1 MDFTREEIKDI
12 VKETL
17 EYQISKIDLL
27 PFTSDSKLIVNV
39 TFRKDFPKEQL
50 LSVARN
56 IKKVFTNGLGLG
68 EGQLVV
74 IPHSPQSEFDIEVA
88 VVKDD

>member
-39 TFRKDFPKEQL
+39 TFRKDFPKEQ
-50 LSVARN
+50 SFHCQRY
-56 IKKVFTNGLGLG
+56 
-68 EGQLVV
+68 
-74 IPHSPQSEFDIEVA
+74 
-88 VVKDD
+88 

>member
-39 TFRKDFPKEQL
+39 TFRKDFPKEQ
-50 LSVARN
+50 SFSIAKG
-56 IKKVFTNGLGLG
+56 IKKVFTDGLGLG
-68 EGQLVV
+68 KGQLVV
-74 IPHSPQSEFDIEVA
+74 IPHFPQSEFDIEVT

>member
-1 MDFTREEIKDI
+1 MSFTREEIKDI

-27 PFTSDSKLIVNV
+27 PFTSDSKLIVHV
-39 TFRKDFPKEQL
+39 TFRESFPKEQAF
-50 LSVARN
+50 SIIEGIR
-56 IKKVFTNGLGLG
+56 KVFTDGLGL
-68 EGQLVV
+68 EKGQFVV
-74 IPHSPQSEFDIEVA
+74 IPHFPHSEFDIEVT

>member
-27 PFTSDSKLIVNV
+27 PFTSDSKLIVHV
-39 TFRKDFPKEQL
+39 TFRESIPKEQL
-50 LSVARN
+50 FSIVEG
-56 IKKVFTNGLGLG
+56 IKKVFTDGLGLG
-68 EGQLVV
+68 KGQLVL
-74 IPHSPQSEFDIEVA
+74 IPHFPHSEFDIEVT

>member
-39 TFRKDFPKEQL
+39 AFKKDFPKEQA
-50 LSVARN
+50 LSFAKSIN
-56 IKKVFTNGLGLG
+56 KIFTEGLGLKK
-68 EGQLVV
+68 GQLVV
-74 IPHSPQSEFDIEVA
+74 IPHFPQNEYDIEVT

>member
-27 PFTSDSKLIVNV
+27 PFTSDSKLIVHI
-39 TFRKDFPKEQL
+39 TFREPLLKEQS
-50 LSVARN
+50 LSIAQN
-56 IKKVFTNGLGLG
+56 IKKVFTDGLGLG
-68 EGQLVV
+68 KGQLVV
-74 IPHSPQSEFDIEVA
+74 IPHFPHGTFDVEVT
-88 VVKDD
+88 VIKDD

>member
-27 PFTSDSKLIVNV
+27 PFTSDSKLIVHI
-39 TFRKDFPKEQL
+39 TFRKDSPKEQL
-50 LSVARN
+50 LSAVKN
-56 IKKVFTNGLGLG
+56 IKKVFTDGLGLR

-74 IPHSPQSEFDIEVA
+74 IPHFPNSEFDIEVT